1 MGFALGI
8 QALMV
13 AGIKWAINAKRPIE
27 INPDLVRQI
36 PQLDIH
42 HWQAFPS
49 GHTAVA
55 FFTMGWLAM
64 NYPQHYKYPR
74 VIALSLSL
82 LAVGIGYSRMYLA
95 QHSLIDVCA
104 GGTLALLILSLASI
118 LGKKWKLHE

>member
-1 MGFALGI
+1 
-8 QALMV
+8 
-13 AGIKWAINAKRPIE
+13 
-27 INPDLVRQI
+27 
-36 PQLDIH
+36 
-42 HWQAFPS
+42 
-49 GHTAVA
+49 
-55 FFTMGWLAM
+55 MGWLAM

-118 LGKKWKLHE
+118 LGKKWELHE